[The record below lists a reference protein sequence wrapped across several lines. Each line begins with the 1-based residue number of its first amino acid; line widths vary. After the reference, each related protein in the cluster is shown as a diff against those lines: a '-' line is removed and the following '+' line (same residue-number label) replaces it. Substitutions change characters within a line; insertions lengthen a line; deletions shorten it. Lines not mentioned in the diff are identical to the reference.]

1 MQLNFNSTRTKHED
15 FICLNQFCCKESI
28 LYVSY
33 VTQSL
38 SSVNFLRIV
47 LFQSW
52 NIAGLAGIRKSVGSA
67 VF

>member
-38 SSVNFLRIV
+38 RSVNFLRIV
-47 LFQSW
+47 LFQS
-52 NIAGLAGIRKSVGSA
+52 
-67 VF
+67 